1 MPTIDGINYTYK
13 NHIIHIT
20 ANTTHDTKLAL
31 IDDPHLINVCRTLEN
46 TPYNFI
52 LPTIFKACLNNIH
65 EGSWRLFFTII
76 EARIQLD
83 KHNGN
88 TYDLIGFLNN
98 NPALVDFIRN
108 LDGHTAP
115 HVPNYILPHQG
126 FTEQSITQA
135 LNRIISNPEN
145 LIYWDTRNTIRND
158 PYFSLACEH
167 MLANMVT
174 LEPTQK
180 CTLLT
185 PIIGDVNTLPLEN
198 LTVFNRTPNNNIP
211 LGLGDIPR
219 ALKDFLYTQE
229 QELQENQYPILD
241 HDVYGAHQEILEAAH
256 HHTELKHTVTTQ
268 LQRYHRTHQTFYT
281 FFLLAALKEQDTPA
295 KTIYTRIL
303 NTFTK
308 ENNSTDFNI
317 EHWGLEDAILMLLTT
332 CTTLTSPNTIN
343 IDENEAYACLN
354 LINNIARHYT
364 DPSLIDLTQYICLNA
379 ITNLET
385 TTPPWTELVNL
396 PVAAAGSILNIT
408 PTILHNH

>member
-1 MPTIDGINYTYK
+1 MPSIDGIDYTY
-13 NHIIHIT
+13 
-20 ANTTHDTKLAL
+20 ANNMIRIMNTLPEGTTLAL

-46 TPYNFI
+46 TPYSFI
-52 LPTIFKACLNNIH
+52 LPTIFKAYLNNLH

-76 EARIQLD
+76 EARIQSD

-98 NPALVDFIRN
+98 NPALVDFIKN

-115 HVPNYILPHQG
+115 HVPNYILPHRTFDPQ
-126 FTEQSITQA
+126 TVAKA
-135 LNRIISNPEN
+135 LNRITSNPEN
-145 LIYWDTRNTIRND
+145 LTYWDTRNTIRND
-158 PYFSLACEH
+158 PYYSLACEH

-185 PIIGDVNTLPLEN
+185 PIIGDVNTLTLDN
-198 LTVFNRTPNNNIP
+198 LTVFNRTPNNTIP
-211 LGLGDIPR
+211 IGLGDIPR
-219 ALKDFLYTQE
+219 ALKDFIYTQE
-229 QELQENQYPILD
+229 QELQETTHPVLD
-241 HDVYGAHQEILEAAH
+241 PDVYGAHQQTLETTH
-256 HHTELKHTVTTQ
+256 DDTELKHTVTTQ

-281 FFLLAALKEQDTPA
+281 FFLLETLKEQDTPV

-303 NTFTK
+303 NTFTN
-308 ENNSTDFNI
+308 ENKSTDFSI
-317 EHWGLEDAILMLLTT
+317 EHFGLGDAIITLLAT
-332 CTTLTSPNTIN
+332 CATLTSPNTLS

-354 LINNIARHYT
+354 LINNISHHYT
-364 DPSLIDLTQYICLNA
+364 DPSLIDLTQHICLNA

-396 PVAAAGSILNIT
+396 PTAAAGSILNIT
-408 PTILHNH
+408 PTTLHNH

>member
-1 MPTIDGINYTYK
+1 MPTIDGIDYTYM
-13 NHIIHIT
+13 NNIVHIT
-20 ANTTHDTKLAL
+20 KTTTNDTKLAI

-52 LPTIFKACLNNIH
+52 LPIIFKAHLNNIH

-76 EARIQLD
+76 EARIQSD

-88 TYDLIGFLNN
+88 TYDLLKFLDD
-98 NPALVDFIRN
+98 NPALVDFIKN

-115 HVPNYILPHQG
+115 HVPNYILSHQG
-126 FTEQSITQA
+126 LTKPNITQA
-135 LNRIISNPEN
+135 LNRIISDPEN
-145 LIYWDTRNTIRND
+145 LTYWDTRNTIRND
-158 PYFSLACEH
+158 PYYSLACEH

-185 PIIGDVNTLPLEN
+185 PIIGDVSTLTLEN
-198 LTVFNRTPNNNIP
+198 LTVFNRTPNNTIL

-229 QELQENQYPILD
+229 QELQENQYPILE
-241 HDVYGAHQEILEAAH
+241 HDVYGAHHEILEAAH
-256 HHTELKHTVTTQ
+256 HHAELKHTVTTQ
-268 LQRYHRTHQTFYT
+268 LQRYHRTHQMFYT
-281 FFLLAALKEQDTPA
+281 FFLLATLKEQDTPV

-303 NTFTK
+303 NTFTN
-308 ENNSTDFNI
+308 ENNSTDFSI
-317 EHWGLEDAILMLLTT
+317 EYWGLEDAILMLLTT
-332 CTTLTSPNTIN
+332 CVTLTTPNTIH

-364 DPSLIDLTQYICLNA
+364 DPSLIDLTQHICLNA
-379 ITNLET
+379 ITSLET

-396 PVAAAGSILNIT
+396 PTAAAGSILNIT
-408 PTILHNH
+408 PTTLHNH